1 MSNLPERELTGIESA
16 LRELM
21 PSTGDFDR
29 DRLFFQAG
37 QNAMRKRRWTWPLIS
52 AGLAGLA
59 GTLAVLL
66 ALQPG
71 PVPIER
77 IVYVPLPRATP
88 SPNQTDLPSTV
99 DSQPLPERTPV
110 ALPGSYLRLRDQVL
124 RFGVEA
130 LPDVTFPEMNQPTRP
145 TSVFDSYEH
154 TLPIVESAKEPS

>member
-1 MSNLPERELTGIESA
+1 MSNFPERELTGIEST
-16 LRELM
+16 LRGLV

-29 DRLFFQAG
+29 DRLFFRAG
-37 QNAMRKRRWTWPLIS
+37 QNALGKGRWTWPLIS

-77 IVYVPLPRATP
+77 IVYVQSPKETS
-88 SPNQTDLPSTV
+88 SPNQTDSPSAV
-99 DSQPLPERTPV
+99 DLQPLQERTPV

-130 LPDVTFPEMNQPTRP
+130 LPEAAFPEMNQPTRP
-145 TSVFDSYEH
+145 TSVFDSHEH
-154 TLPIVESAKEPS
+154 TLPIVESVKEQS